1 MQWKKGSQSFKKK
14 LHESHIN
21 CDFSAL
27 CSNFWGS
34 GKTSE
39 EFQHQSYEMTNSTV
53 EAIIKR
59 KSADLQGFF
68 PWPLRGFFDDHFSV
82 VGSEGSA
89 EVPSSRKRL
98 TIALNHNERNKRKT
112 KRKILNPESF
122 FHNRLLNCFISWYWN
137 KVEFPNMSQEKEIGI
152 PMQWFLPPF
161 FQRFFSIF
169 LVEKTHNWKSSW
181 CITTNIS

>member
-1 MQWKKGSQSFKKK
+1 MIFPLSVRY
-14 LHESHIN
+14 
-21 CDFSAL
+21 
-27 CSNFWGS
+27 WGS
-34 GKTSE
+34 GKTGVSTPKLG
-39 EFQHQSYEMTNSTV
+39 MTNSTV

-112 KRKILNPESF
+112 KRKILNSESF

-152 PMQWFLPPF
+152 PMHG
-161 FQRFFSIF
+161 RIF
-169 LVEKTHNWKSSW
+169 LVVFAALFSKIFQHFSGWKDTLKTEKAADVLQRTSVR
-181 CITTNIS
+181 C

>member
-1 MQWKKGSQSFKKK
+1 MIFP
-14 LHESHIN
+14 L
-21 CDFSAL
+21 FSVRY
-27 CSNFWGS
+27 WGS
-34 GKTSE
+34 GKTGVSTPKLG
-39 EFQHQSYEMTNSTV
+39 MTNSTV

-112 KRKILNPESF
+112 KRKILNSESF

-152 PMQWFLPPF
+152 PMHSGFCRPF
-161 FQRFFSIF
+161 FKDFSTFFWLKRHITEKAADVLQRTS
-169 LVEKTHNWKSSW
+169 VR
-181 CITTNIS
+181 C